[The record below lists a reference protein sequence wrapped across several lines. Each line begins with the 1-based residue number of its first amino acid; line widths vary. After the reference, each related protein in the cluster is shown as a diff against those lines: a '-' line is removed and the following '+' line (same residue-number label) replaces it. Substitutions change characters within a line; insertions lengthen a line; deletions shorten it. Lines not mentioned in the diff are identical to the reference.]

1 MTSSFVSRLLGVSIF
16 GGFIALAAAPA
27 TATAIVNTSANSG
40 PYSSSSN
47 TPADIANEP
56 FISAR
61 SKATANGASSNVATG
76 ALPSCAQPG
85 SCTSLAS
92 PPEAGS
98 YASANGNTGTL
109 KVGAQAWDGGG
120 ARASARAGLIDT
132 VTLTSPII
140 KIFVDINALGAGTNQ
155 SPGQSNGDAHI
166 FFTMFIPPYAGAPS
180 DVENKNLF
188 SFEVSKDDDGA
199 FYSAYLLDDADNP
212 FETANSAPG
221 ELSFS
226 IDLSD
231 AAFANLIPNG
241 PLDLGFM
248 LFATAEC
255 DTSNCFSQARADES
269 LYIQLQGSSANG
281 YSYLGRP
288 TGTDPDPD
296 PDPVGVPE
304 PMSALLLLSGLFGF
318 AGLRRFAR

>member
-1 MTSSFVSRLLGVSIF
+1 MTSSFVSRLLGVSIV

-27 TATAIVNTSANSG
+27 AATALVNTSANSG
-40 PYSSSSN
+40 LYSSSSN
-47 TPADIANEP
+47 TPAEIANEP
-56 FISAR
+56 YLSAR
-61 SKATANGASSNVATG
+61 SKATANGASSNVAVG

-85 SCTSLAS
+85 SCTSLSS

-109 KVGAQAWDGGG
+109 KVGAQAWDGGD
-120 ARASARAGLIDT
+120 ARASARAALIDT

-140 KIFVDINALGAGTNQ
+140 KIFVDINALGPGTNQ
-155 SPGQSNGDAHI
+155 SPGQSNGDANI

-180 DVENKNLF
+180 DVENIILF
-188 SFEVSKDDDGA
+188 SFEVEKDDDGA
-199 FYSAYLLDDADNP
+199 FYTAYLRDDIDNP
-212 FETANSAPG
+212 IETGNSAPG

-226 IDLSD
+226 IDLSE
-231 AAFANLIPNG
+231 AAFSGFIPTG
-241 PLDLGFM
+241 PLDLGF
-248 LFATAEC
+248 LLSATADC

-281 YSYLGRP
+281 YSYLGRGA
-288 TGTDPDPD
+288 GTDPDPNS
-296 PDPVGVPE
+296 DPVGVPE

-318 AGLRRFAR
+318 VSFRRFAR